1 MLETD
6 QEIWVFKDENG
17 PQLIT
22 DYLTL
27 NGRNSVKLNKEY
39 TENKLV
45 IGRMPHICDVESYE
59 QKKEANNRGL

>member
-22 DYLTL
+22 DYLAL

-45 IGRMPHICDVESYE
+45 IGRMPHICDV
-59 QKKEANNRGL
+59 